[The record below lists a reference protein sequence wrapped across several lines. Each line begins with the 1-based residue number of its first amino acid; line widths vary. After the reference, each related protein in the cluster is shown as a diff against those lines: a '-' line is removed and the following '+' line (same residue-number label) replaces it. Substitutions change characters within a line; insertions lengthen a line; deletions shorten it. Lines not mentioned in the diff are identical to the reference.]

1 MLGEILRGLTMQNLD
16 LAVQIAEIPEQ
27 IRGFDTVKDA
37 QLATAKEKE
46 AQLLEAFRQSTGPRA
61 LGGTHA

>member
-1 MLGEILRGLTMQNLD
+1 MGEVLRGLAAHNLD

-37 QLATAKEKE
+37 QLAAAKEKE
-46 AQLLEAFRQSTGPRA
+46 AQLFDAFRKSVGGGAIGSGRA
-61 LGGTHA
+61 